1 MSNNIR
7 ADTARLRSVHEEIN
21 TLTFTMI
28 SNSNTCKRFDWE
40 LGEYLEE
47 LDIRGA
53 KFDELKTL
61 FKDHN
66 PSVDNAIARIE
77 NIRVENGELV
87 CDCVF
92 AKDEK
97 SLEIFKKYQD
107 GILSDVSI
115 GYRVLKQNIDKQ
127 STPKR
132 VLVTEFEI
140 FELSAVWKGA
150 DKNAKKRF
158 EEEDEKRKVKALSE
172 ARDREIDLLQKSIF

>member
-1 MSNNIR
+1 MNFIR
-7 ADTARLRSVHEEIN
+7 ADAARLRNISEENN
-21 TLTFTMI
+21 TLSFVMV
-28 SNSNTCKRFDWE
+28 SNSNACKRFDWE
-40 LGEYLEE
+40 LGDYIEE
-47 LDIRGA
+47 LDVKGA
-53 KFDELKTL
+53 KFEGLKTL

-77 NIRVENGELV
+77 NIRIENDELV

-97 SLEIFKKYQD
+97 SQEIFKKYQD

-115 GYRVLKQNIDKQ
+115 GYRILKHNIDKQ

-132 VLVTEFEI
+132 VVVTEFDI

-158 EEEDEKRKVKALSE
+158 EEDNEKRKIKALTE
-172 ARDREIDLLQKSIF
+172 AREREIELLGKSIF

>member
-1 MSNNIR
+1 MKNIR
-7 ADTARLRSVHEEIN
+7 ADTARIRSINEADN
-21 TLTFTMI
+21 TLSFTMI
-28 SNSNTCKRFDWE
+28 SNSNACKRFDWE
-40 LGEYLEE
+40 LGEYIEE
-47 LDIRGA
+47 LDINGA
-53 KFDELKTL
+53 RFNELKTL

-77 NIRVENGELV
+77 NIRVENDELV

-97 SLEIFKKYQD
+97 SQEIFRKYQD

-115 GYRVLKQNIDKQ
+115 GYRILKQDIDKA
-127 STPKR
+127 SKPKR
-132 VLVTEFEI
+132 ALVTEFEI

-158 EEEDEKRKVKALSE
+158 NDDDKERKIKALSE
-172 ARDREIDLLQKSIF
+172 AREREIELLAKSIF